1 MSKTKQD
8 RWTCLFCKAS
18 GWWTPSTHIGH
29 SPMVQHDRPDGR
41 DCVKA
46 HTPMSIL
53 DLGALLRK
61 RDRDRREE
69 SPDQD
74 PSNGDGFD
82 RDF

>member
-1 MSKTKQD
+1 
-8 RWTCLFCKAS
+8 
-18 GWWTPSTHIGH
+18 
-29 SPMVQHDRPDGR
+29 MVQHDRPDGR

-46 HTPMSIL
+46 HTSMSIL

-74 PSNGDGFD
+74 PSNGDTVGVGGVPGGEAAGVGGVRGGEAD
-82 RDF
+82 SGGRLERGWR

>member
-1 MSKTKQD
+1 
-8 RWTCLFCKAS
+8 
-18 GWWTPSTHIGH
+18 
-29 SPMVQHDRPDGR
+29 MVQHDRPDGR